1 MITGTTQN
9 SIEWVKPD
17 KLYYIG
23 FNEIFLYSSEKKV
36 KK

>member
-23 FNEIFLYSSEKKV
+23 FNEIFLCPSEIV